1 METSEL
7 KLLIEEKE
15 VNINVCG
22 KDDIEISPILS
33 SLLKPINHDYVGNET
48 LFVVV
53 KTYRDDVVKNLPGF
67 VLCGKTMLDWVLLAG
82 VGCEQKI
89 VEDVDVFKTLKNL
102 DTDKKII
109 AVFYCDTPLLD
120 HNTFLDIMDY
130 FSSKNINYLQL
141 SRGFIVRSDYLK
153 NNDEFM
159 HGSFCEYDDNNLMV
173 VDSAKKINLVH
184 KILQDKIR
192 TFHINNGVVILGE
205 QSVFIDCDVEIEKGT
220 IIYPNNVLK
229 GETIL
234 QGNVELK
241 EGNLI
246 VDSIISANSTLTNCF
261 IEKSKVSGDLKNK
274 IIVNQEV

>member
-1 METSEL
+1 M
-7 KLLIEEKE
+7 
-15 VNINVCG
+15 
-22 KDDIEISPILS
+22 
-33 SLLKPINHDYVGNET
+33 
-48 LFVVV
+48 
-53 KTYRDDVVKNLPGF
+53 
-67 VLCGKTMLDWVLLAG
+67 
-82 VGCEQKI
+82 Q
-89 VEDVDVFKTLKNL
+89 
-102 DTDKKII
+102 
-109 AVFYCDTPLLD
+109 
-120 HNTFLDIMDY
+120 
-130 FSSKNINYLQL
+130 
-141 SRGFIVRSDYLK
+141 
-153 NNDEFM
+153 
-159 HGSFCEYDDNNLMV
+159 
-173 VDSAKKINLVH
+173 KKINLVH

-229 GETIL
+229 GKTIL